1 MRRRPAQDTVS
12 DTGAACQSGRLLG
25 RIQQPRRARGQW
37 PVRCPAGGLRQ
48 GVEGRGRRPVHLSGP
63 EANAH
68 QAATHQQAGGMSN
81 DLIFYH
87 FSRSKVERGD
97 FRHFLGL
104 HAPDKLPTGRRL
116 RETMSHWLQAG

>member
-1 MRRRPAQDTVS
+1 
-12 DTGAACQSGRLLG
+12 
-25 RIQQPRRARGQW
+25 
-37 PVRCPAGGLRQ
+37 
-48 GVEGRGRRPVHLSGP
+48 
-63 EANAH
+63 
-68 QAATHQQAGGMSN
+68 MSN